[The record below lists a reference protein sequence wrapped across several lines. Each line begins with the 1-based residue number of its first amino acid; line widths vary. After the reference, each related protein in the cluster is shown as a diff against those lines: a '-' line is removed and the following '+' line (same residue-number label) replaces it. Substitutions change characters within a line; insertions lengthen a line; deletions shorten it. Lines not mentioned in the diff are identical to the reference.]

1 MRHGNKINHLSRT
14 TAHRKAL
21 LSNLAKALITHKRIT
36 TTLAKAKEL
45 RIFVE
50 PLITKA
56 KANTTHTRRMVFAAL
71 QDKEAVKELFDNIR
85 EKVANR
91 PGGYTR
97 ILRMGFRAGDDA
109 EMCIIEL
116 VDYNEISVEKAEK
129 AETGRRTRRGRKKA
143 AEETEVVDEQDE
155 QDSTEA

>member
-56 KANTTHTRRMVFAAL
+56 KANTTHSRRMVFAAL
-71 QDKEAVKELFDNIR
+71 QDKEAVKELFDNVR

-97 ILRMGFRAGDDA
+97 IIRMGFRSGDDA
-109 EMCIIEL
+109 EVCFIEL
-116 VDYNEISVEKAEK
+116 VDFNELTVEKAEN

-143 AEETEVVDEQDE
+143 AEEAEQEFTDDEN
-155 QDSTEA
+155 STEE

>member
-56 KANTTHTRRMVFAAL
+56 KANTTHSRRMVFAAL
-71 QDKEAVKELFDNIR
+71 QDKEAVKELFDNVR

-97 ILRMGFRAGDDA
+97 IIRMGFRSGDDA
-109 EMCIIEL
+109 EVCFIEL
-116 VDYNEISVEKAEK
+116 VDFNELTVEKAEN

-143 AEETEVVDEQDE
+143 AEAAEQEFTDDEN
-155 QDSTEA
+155 STEE